1 VSSRSSETVTV
12 AQLAG
17 SKADRLWC
25 SVGILILLL
34 AVVVILIPNI
44 PPLQDFNDWAYQGF
58 LVKESVLGKP
68 IPAAFK
74 HWPVPSAISQLI
86 FALMTAIFTP
96 ILAARVFACAY
107 ICLSGL
113 AMWKAAEQAD
123 QAGRG
128 SRFLLLIVLVV
139 VHAPFWSGEINYQ
152 VGLVILI
159 WYVGRYRLKPAPGLL
174 TDVGFSLLLFA
185 CHALSL
191 GMFLIYVGWRELA
204 RLNIGRIIVTALPAL
219 ILCAWFVSADPRHE
233 YIPGDPL
240 TVGPQLVGLS
250 QEVAYRFYVLAKAGP
265 YQNLVFDN
273 FGDYDRL
280 KSAYLIGIAIN
291 VLFSGSMALYCVAW
305 VLNSIKKKVFSPELL
320 TSVTFALIAVI
331 NPGLTLGIG
340 NASERFLYPALAIA
354 VLSFSPPLLLRR
366 LVLGF
371 GSCLAIFLAYQIWVL
386 PRSKPLPDNSD
397 SRQVNQPALRPRL
410 IFWHRPFLFYGQL
423 EAAESSARS
432 GMPPTADIVWETS
445 ILQKKR

>member
-1 VSSRSSETVTV
+1 
-12 AQLAG
+12 
-17 SKADRLWC
+17 
-25 SVGILILLL
+25 
-34 AVVVILIPNI
+34 
-44 PPLQDFNDWAYQGF
+44 
-58 LVKESVLGKP
+58 
-68 IPAAFK
+68 
-74 HWPVPSAISQLI
+74 VPSAIFQLI
-86 FALMTAIFTP
+86 FALMTAVFTP
-96 ILAARVFACAY
+96 IFAARFFACAY

-128 SRFLLLIVLVV
+128 SRFLLLIALVI
-139 VHAPFWSGEINYQ
+139 VHAPFWAGEIDYQ

-174 TDVGFSLLLFA
+174 TDVGFSLLLFV
-185 CHALSL
+185 CHALCL
-191 GMFLIYVGWRELA
+191 GMFLVYVGWRELA

-219 ILCAWFVSADPRHE
+219 ILCAWFVSADPFHDQK
-233 YIPGDPL
+233 PGDPL
-240 TVGPQLVGLS
+240 AAGPQLVGLF
-250 QEVAYRFYVLAKAGP
+250 QQVAYRFYFLAKAGP
-265 YQNLVFDN
+265 YQNLVFNN

-291 VLFSGSMALYCVAW
+291 VFFSGSMALYLVAW

-331 NPGLTLGIG
+331 NPGRTLGIG
-340 NASERFLYPALAIA
+340 NAGERFVYPALAIA

-386 PRSKPLPDNSD
+386 PRSKPLPDNAD
-397 SRQVNQPALRPRL
+397 WHQADQPETRPRL
-410 IFWHRPFLFYGQL
+410 IFWHRPFLYYEQL
-423 EAAESSARS
+423 AAAESSARS
-432 GMPPTADIVWETS
+432 GIPPTADIVFESS